1 MSTTAIER
9 GDARPLPLA
18 WLRTESLARL
28 LLAQI
33 AKNIGQTL
41 RAFQPTIKELQQ
53 VSQEFKSA
61 LEQEVRARRQSQ
73 RVSYAPV

>member
-1 MSTTAIER
+1 VR
-9 GDARPLPLA
+9 
-18 WLRTESLARL
+18 SLTCSDLVVAL
-28 LLAQI
+28 QI

-61 LEQEVRARRQSQ
+61 LEQEVRASGTRP
-73 RVSYAPV
+73 RVLHTRV